1 MSRVPEIILLAVAG
15 PTAGCCASDQQYLA
29 QGQANATATALDRGR
44 FWWLARCR

>member
-15 PTAGCCASDQQYLA
+15 PTAGCASDQQYLE